1 MTGLDEESVGLVSE
15 LGFWKRGFEG
25 LWVETIGE
33 LGFDGLAL
41 GLALWLSLF
50 MHAMLRLI

>member
-33 LGFDGLAL
+33 
-41 GLALWLSLF
+41 
-50 MHAMLRLI
+50 